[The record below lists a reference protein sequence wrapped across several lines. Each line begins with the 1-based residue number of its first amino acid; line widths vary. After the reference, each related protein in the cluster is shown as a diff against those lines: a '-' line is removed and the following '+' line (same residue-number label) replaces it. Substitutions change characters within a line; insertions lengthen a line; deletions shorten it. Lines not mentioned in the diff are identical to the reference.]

1 MEIIHKTKKVLRLV
15 DEQTPVYVVDGR
27 EFVDEK
33 TALTFERRSK
43 VRYVE
48 LKGSSQIGISDLS
61 FYLVNCKEDI
71 HDLDIRIEGDEVY
84 PCVIGVESDGDSAY
98 KIDLSD
104 IDELINDLQ
113 DFRSQVYQFIL
124 KRGEVNNDNNQ
135 ASSNV

>member
-1 MEIIHKTKKVLRLV
+1 MEIIYKPKRVIKFV
-15 DEQTPVYVVDGR
+15 DEQTPVYIVDGR

-43 VRYVE
+43 VKFVN
-48 LKGSSQIGISDLS
+48 LNGKSQIGISNIS

-71 HDLDIRIEGDEVY
+71 QDLDIRIEGDEVY
-84 PCVIGVESDGDSAY
+84 PCVIGVESDDGLAY

-113 DFRSQVYQFIL
+113 DFRSEVYQFIF
-124 KRGEVNNDNNQ
+124 KRGEVDNDNN
-135 ASSNV
+135 